1 MTKKTK
7 NGDKTGTE
15 NPDDTLIS
23 TGTDGPVYP
32 N

>member
-1 MTKKTK
+1 MEMTE
-7 NGDKTGTE
+7 NGDKSGTE
-15 NPDDTLIS
+15 KADDTLIS